1 LHACLEGDMSLKG
14 GLLKEPSIQAIKGWS
29 FVVKD
34 ETVSLVWACGCHDL
48 DSFFKKNGIANL
60 WFLI

>member
-34 ETVSLVWACGCHDL
+34 ETVSLVWACGCQDL
-48 DSFFKKNGIANL
+48 DSFF
-60 WFLI
+60 